1 MSMNSVCLQGNVTRD
16 PISTTLNT
24 GTKKVSFTIAV
35 NEKPYTNKA
44 GEEIKPVNYFDVE
57 AFASGAEMIL
67 EKVRKGTCIAVQG
80 MLKQDRW
87 EKEGKKMSKVYVRCM
102 EFTIVEKGKRNNEP
116 SNYQSDDVVNAAVGD
131 NVPF

>member
-35 NEKPYTNKA
+35 NEKPYVNKA
-44 GEEIKPVNYFDVE
+44 GEEIRPVNYFDVE
-57 AFASGAEMIL
+57 AFASGAEVIL
-67 EKVRKGTCIAVQG
+67 EKVKKGTCVSVQG

-87 EKEGKKMSKVYVRCM
+87 EKDGKKMSKVYVRCM
-102 EFTIVEKGKRNNEP
+102 EFTIVQKGSRNQE
-116 SNYQSDDVVNAAVGD
+116 QSTPQDDVVNAAVGD